1 MNHTSSESANEREQ
15 QLTTFT
21 VGGLFFG
28 IDVRQ
33 VQEVLRYQ
41 EMTLVP
47 QSGSVIAGLI
57 NLRGEIVTAIDMR
70 RRLGLKDRE
79 DGVLP
84 LNVVVRSDDG
94 AISLLVDEIGD
105 VIGVGRDSFEQP
117 PDSIDKQQRELLD
130 GVYKLDGRLLLALST
145 AKVLD
150 LSPTAS

>member
-1 MNHTSSESANEREQ
+1 MNHTSSEPTNEHEQ

-21 VGGLFFG
+21 VDGLFFG

-47 QSGSVIAGLI
+47 QSGSVNAGLI

-70 RRLGLKDRE
+70 RRLGLKNRE

-84 LNVVVRSDDG
+84 LNVVVRSNDG
-94 AISLLVDEIGD
+94 AISLLVDKIGN
-105 VIGVGRDSFEQP
+105 VIGVGCDSFKQP
-117 PDSIDKQQRELLD
+117 PDSIDNGACQRL
-130 GVYKLDGRLLLALST
+130 
-145 AKVLD
+145 
-150 LSPTAS
+150 